1 MNDTIAA
8 EATPKGRGGVG
19 IVRLSGVKALAIA
32 LQMTRQQLKP
42 RYAEFCSF
50 LDAQGEVVDQGIA
63 LFFKGPNS
71 FTGED
76 VVELQCHGGPVII
89 DRLLEAAL
97 HYGARLARPGEFSER
112 AFLNDKIDLIQAEAI
127 SDLIAASTRES
138 ARAAL
143 RSLQGEFSHQIHT
156 LVGRLIELRVFIEA
170 TLDFPDEDIEFL
182 QNAKVIQDLE
192 VIVTFLKKVL
202 QEAKTGV
209 LLQEGIQVAL
219 IGKPNAGKS
228 SLMNVLT
235 QQETA
240 IVSEVAG
247 TTRDVIKEKI
257 ELAGIP
263 IHLVD
268 TAGLR
273 ESEDV
278 IEQEGVRRTHQ
289 ALKQADVVVLLVD
302 CRHPE
307 DLEDILQE
315 YGTDLKG
322 RIVIIVFN
330 KVDLI
335 SQERN
340 GSLIKEAVYLSVKT
354 GEGLVNLEKM
364 LLEKLGVHQIGE
376 GQFTARRR
384 HLEAL
389 SRAEKALEKGLG
401 FYREQHALE
410 LLAEECRLAQKAL
423 SEITGE
429 FRADDLLGAIF
440 STFCIGK

>member
-1 MNDTIAA
+1 MDTIAA

-19 IVRLSGVKALAIA
+19 IVRLSGPKALAMAMHI
-32 LQMTRQQLKP
+32 TRQELKP

-50 LDAQGEVVDQGIA
+50 LDFQGEMIDQGIA

-76 VVELQCHGGPVII
+76 VVELQCHGGPIVI
-89 DRLLEAAL
+89 DRILETAL
-97 HYGARLARPGEFSER
+97 NYGARLARPGEFSER
-112 AFLNDKIDLIQAEAI
+112 AFLNDKIDLVQAEAI

-143 RSLQGEFSHQIHT
+143 RSLQGEFSHQIHA
-156 LVGRLIELRVFIEA
+156 LVKQLIELRVFIEA
-170 TLDFPDEDIEFL
+170 TLDFPDEDIKFV
-182 QNAKVIQDLE
+182 QNAKVIQNLE
-192 VIVTFLKKVL
+192 NIVTFLNKVL
-202 QEAKTGV
+202 QEAKTGL
-209 LLQEGIQVAL
+209 LLQEGIHVAL

-228 SLMNVLT
+228 SLMNLLT
-235 QQETA
+235 RKETA
-240 IVSEVAG
+240 IVSDIPG
-247 TTRDVIKEKI
+247 TTRDVIRERI

-273 ESEDV
+273 ESENL

-289 ALKQADVVVLLVD
+289 ALKQADVVLLLVD

-307 DLEDILQE
+307 DLQDILRE
-315 YGTDLKG
+315 YNEDLQG
-322 RIVIIVFN
+322 RIVITIFN
-330 KVDLI
+330 KVDLLK
-335 SQERN
+335 SYYS
-340 GSLIKEAVYLSVKT
+340 GSFTALAISVKT
-354 GEGLVNLEKM
+354 GQGLIELEKI
-364 LLEKLGVHQIGE
+364 LLEKLGINQMGE
-376 GQFTARRR
+376 GQFIARRR

-389 SRAEKALEKGLG
+389 NRAKKALQKGLG

-410 LLAEECRLAQKAL
+410 LLAEECRMSQEALA
-423 SEITGE
+423 EITGE